1 MNGTLIPLVLGFAGF
16 IAGIATYRAIRRG
29 GARYYTLEREAILRR
44 ATLSLAGSVLLFLA
58 AIGLLLYERQ
68 QIVAETDPT
77 TGETTEGLL
86 AATAT
91 LSLEQ
96 FPPLPTDTPTPDLSI
111 PTATPTPII
120 CRAVV
125 QSVNGLRLRATAGGE
140 EIDVLPDGSILTVVT
155 SEPPTE
161 VNGIIWRKVRPVI
174 GDEGWVAAEFIIVG
188 APCE

>member
-16 IAGIATYRAIRRG
+16 VAGIATYRAIRRG

-174 GDEGWVAAEFIIVG
+174 GEEGWVAAEFIIVG

>member
-1 MNGTLIPLVLGFAGF
+1 MNGTLIPLVLTFAGF
-16 IAGIATYRAIRRG
+16 ITAIAAYRGIRRG

-44 ATLSLAGSVLLFLA
+44 ATLSLAGSVLLFLT

-68 QIVAETDPT
+68 QIVAETNPNSGDPV
-77 TGETTEGLL
+77 EGLL
-86 AATAT
+86 ATT
-91 LSLEQ
+91 STPSIEQ
-96 FPPLPTDTPTPDLSI
+96 FPPMPTETPTPDLSI

-125 QSVNGLRLRATAGGE
+125 QSVNGLRLRDTPGGE
-140 EIDVLPDGSILTVVT
+140 EIDILPDGSILTLVT

-161 VNGIIWRKVRPVI
+161 VNGIVWRKVRPVI